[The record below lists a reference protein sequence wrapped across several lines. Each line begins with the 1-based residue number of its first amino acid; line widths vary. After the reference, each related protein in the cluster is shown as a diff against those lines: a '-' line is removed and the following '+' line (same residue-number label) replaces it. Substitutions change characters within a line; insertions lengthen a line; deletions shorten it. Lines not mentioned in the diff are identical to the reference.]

1 MLFDLRC
8 CDSPQDIMTRDDP
21 DETRRRLLALTLYGK
36 LRFFYDRH
44 RLQMVIHH
52 ECRDCLHVRLWR
64 DTAHIRRHD
73 ILRSRGEQLPEGFLI
88 PAKTAVVHCAA
99 QHIDM
104 RRDLRL
110 HLLVQKI
117 TLGNNAKKLI
127 IISHDRDRRHGV
139 RHEKSHQLL
148 YGRIR

>member
-1 MLFDLRC
+1 ML
-8 CDSPQDIMTRDDP
+8 
-21 DETRRRLLALTLYGK
+21 
-36 LRFFYDRH
+36 
-44 RLQMVIHH
+44 IHH
-52 ECRDCLHVRLWR
+52 ECRDSLHVRLRR

-73 ILRSRGEQLPEGFLI
+73 ILRSRCEQLPEGFLI

-117 TLGNNAKKLI
+117 TLGNNTKKLI
-127 IISHDRDRRHGV
+127 IISHDRDRRHGM

>member
-1 MLFDLRC
+1 MAC
-8 CDSPQDIMTRDDP
+8 DDP
-21 DETRRRLLALTLYGK
+21 DEACRRLIALTLHAK
-36 LRFFYDRH
+36 LRLLYDRH
-44 RLQMVIHH
+44 RLQMLIHH
-52 ECRDCLHVRLWR
+52 ECRDSLHVRLRR

-73 ILRSRGEQLPEGFLI
+73 ILRSRCEQLPEGFLI
-88 PAKTAVVHCAA
+88 PAKAAVVHCAA
-99 QHIDM
+99 QNIDM

-127 IISHDRDRRHGV
+127 IISHDRDRRHGM